1 MVRILRTSEA
11 AEAET
16 KMTAATAAAAAAAA
30 ANSLLRCGRQPQP
43 WLRRHQLEDI
53 PSLKCQGK
61 VGTLYDIERG
71 ADDAL

>member
-11 AEAET
+11 AEAKT
-16 KMTAATAAAAAAAA
+16 KTTAAAAAAAA
-30 ANSLLRCGRQPQP
+30 ANSLLRGCSCGGQRQARLQ
-43 WLRRHQLEDI
+43 RHQLEDI